1 LKGPAVLSS
10 RHGLQQRLCW
20 LVVLLGVE
28 WVAISATV
36 GVPETGTGFG
46 IPLTA
51 SAAFFLI
58 LGYSRVRASLP
69 QISAELQSAEIDWA
83 CLLAHAGA
91 LLIFLALSFP
101 TPAQKSSLL
110 WKAPRLAS
118 AIGAI
123 VLGIF
128 ALIPPPT
135 AWRLILHTGRSW
147 VYALAAGA
155 TAWRLSPFCQ
165 SLWNSSPGR
174 VLTDVTFDF
183 VHLLLRNVF
192 PDVVADRAKLAI
204 GTPRFAV
211 EIGGPCSGFEGLGMI
226 LVFGVF
232 WLWFLRKE
240 IRFPQALL
248 SLPAGLLLMWVLNA
262 VRIVL
267 LISIG
272 HFGAE
277 KIAIGGFH
285 SQAGWIAFSGVT
297 LAYAG
302 ALQHFRW
309 FARVQSQPAATENRA
324 AVFLVPF
331 MAILAVSLLTHAA
344 SADFEWLYPLRWVGA
359 CCALWFFRRS
369 YKALDW
375 SLSWSG
381 PTIGVAVFILW
392 IALERFIHPLTST
405 AMPVALAGASAATRT
420 AWILIRALAA
430 TTTVPI
436 AEELAFRGFLL
447 RRLMAEDFETI
458 PLGRFTWPAL
468 LLSSITFG
476 ALHGS
481 RWVAGTLSGLLYGFA
496 VARRGKLG
504 DAVIAHATT
513 NAMLAAYVLV
523 CNQWQFW

>member
-1 LKGPAVLSS
+1 
-10 RHGLQQRLCW
+10 
-20 LVVLLGVE
+20 
-28 WVAISATV
+28 
-36 GVPETGTGFG
+36 
-46 IPLTA
+46 
-51 SAAFFLI
+51 
-58 LGYSRVRASLP
+58 
-69 QISAELQSAEIDWA
+69 
-83 CLLAHAGA
+83 
-91 LLIFLALSFP
+91 
-101 TPAQKSSLL
+101 
-110 WKAPRLAS
+110 
-118 AIGAI
+118 
-123 VLGIF
+123 
-128 ALIPPPT
+128 
-135 AWRLILHTGRSW
+135 
-147 VYALAAGA
+147 
-155 TAWRLSPFCQ
+155 
-165 SLWNSSPGR
+165 
-174 VLTDVTFDF
+174 VTFDF
-183 VHLLLRNVF
+183 VHLLLRNVL
-192 PDVVADRAKLAI
+192 PDVVADRAKLVI

-211 EIGGPCSGFEGLGMI
+211 EIAGPCSGFEGLGMI
-226 LVFGVF
+226 LVFGLL
-232 WLWFLRKE
+232 WLWFFRKE

-262 VRIVL
+262 LRIVL

-277 KIAIGGFH
+277 HIALRGFH

-309 FARVQSQPAATENRA
+309 FAQVDSRPAATENRA

-331 MAILAVSLLTHAA
+331 MAILAVSLLTQAA
-344 SADFEWLYPLRWVGA
+344 SADFEWLYPLRWVCA
-359 CCALWFFRRS
+359 CCALWFFRRC

-375 SLSWSG
+375 SLSWTG
-381 PTIGVAVFILW
+381 PLIGVAVFVLW
-392 IALERFIHPLTST
+392 IALERFIHPLTGP

-468 LLSSITFG
+468 LVSSIAFG
-476 ALHGS
+476 ALHSS

-496 VARRGKLG
+496 VARKGKLG

-513 NAMLAAYVLV
+513 NAILAAYVLV

>member
-1 LKGPAVLSS
+1 MKGPAVLSS

-20 LVVLLGVE
+20 LVVLFVVE

-36 GVPETGTGFG
+36 GIPGTGTSLSL
-46 IPLTA
+46 PLTA
-51 SAAFFLI
+51 FAAFFLI

-69 QISAELQSAEIDWA
+69 QISAELQSARIDWT

-91 LLIFLALSFP
+91 LLILLALSFP
-101 TPAQKSSLL
+101 TPAQKFSLL
-110 WKAPRLAS
+110 WRAPRLAS
-118 AIGAI
+118 GIGAI

-128 ALIPPPT
+128 AFIPPAT
-135 AWRLILHTGRSW
+135 AWRLILRTGHSW

-155 TAWRLSPFCQ
+155 AACRLGDFCQ
-165 SLWNSSPGR
+165 TLWNSSPGR
-174 VLTDVTFDF
+174 VLTDVTFGF
-183 VHLLLRNVF
+183 VHLLLRAVF

-204 GTPRFAV
+204 GTPRFTV
-211 EIGGPCSGFEGLGMI
+211 EILGGCSGLEGLSMI
-226 LVFGVF
+226 LVFGLL
-232 WLWFLRKE
+232 WLWFFRKE
-240 IRFPQALL
+240 IRFPQAFL

-277 KIAIGGFH
+277 KIADTGFH

-309 FARVQSQPAATENRA
+309 FAQVQSQPAATENRT

-344 SADFEWLYPLRWVGA
+344 SADFEWLYPLRWVSA
-359 CCALWFFRRS
+359 CCALWFFRKC
-369 YKALDW
+369 YKELDW
-375 SLSWSG
+375 SLSWTG
-381 PTIGVAVFILW
+381 PLIGVAAFILW

-420 AWILIRALAA
+420 GWILIRALAA
-430 TTTVPI
+430 ATTVPI
-436 AEELAFRGFLL
+436 AEELAFRGYLL

-468 LLSSITFG
+468 LVSSLAFG

-481 RWVAGTLSGLLYGFA
+481 RWVAGTLAGLLYGFA

-513 NAMLAAYVLV
+513 NAILAAYVLV